1 VGGGG
6 WKNILETSHFFHN
19 VKTLSTS
26 DHQLAH
32 VSHLFCLF
40 IRLDISALELSL
52 HCNVS
57 SVATC
62 DFRNDRNTQ
71 NT

>member
-1 VGGGG
+1 MGE
-6 WKNILETSHFFHN
+6 KKILETSHFFHN
-19 VKTLSTS
+19 VKRLSTS

-40 IRLDISALELSL
+40 IRPHITALELSL

-57 SVATC
+57 SVASC
-62 DFRNDRNTQ
+62 DFRNNRDTQ